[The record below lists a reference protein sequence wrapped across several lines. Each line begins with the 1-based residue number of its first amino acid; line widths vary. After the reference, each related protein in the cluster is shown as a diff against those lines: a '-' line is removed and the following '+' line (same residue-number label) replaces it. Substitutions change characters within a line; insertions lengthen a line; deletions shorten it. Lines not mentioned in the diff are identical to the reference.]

1 VWVTTYDRERKLGA
15 LYRFLDAKPALFAGG
30 RPPAGAPPLLRHPE
44 GVALDSGG
52 HVYVTDREEGAIL
65 RLDARGAVVNARHA
79 KITRPRMLVAD
90 EAGHLWVGGD
100 GTAETPFGGGS
111 GEIWRVA
118 PDGDARLVLQGP
130 LPAGMSLSPGGA
142 LFVVQRRT
150 GQLFALMPDGRRLDF
165 AVARNGS
172 FLRGLAF
179 APVTPETRRA
189 GIAGDLF
196 LILVSRSMW
205 LLNEVIRV
213 SGPFDDWVRQEAS
226 RPIP

>member
-1 VWVTTYDRERKLGA
+1 M
-15 LYRFLDAKPALFAGG
+15 
-30 RPPAGAPPLLRHPE
+30 
-44 GVALDSGG
+44 
-52 HVYVTDREEGAIL
+52 TDRDEGAIL
-65 RLDARGAVVNARHA
+65 RLDGRGAVVNARHA
-79 KITRPRMLVAD
+79 KISRPRMLLTD

-111 GEIWRVA
+111 GEIWRS
-118 PDGDARLVLQGP
+118 PPTARPGSCCRGP
-130 LPAGMSLSPGGA
+130 CPPASSLSPGGT

-226 RPIP
+226 RPTP